1 MYVFFIVQTLRTSM
15 QPTNLKNFHTELNTI
30 TIASDDLKK
39 LQDCVD
45 AAGASFNADTTV
57 CSNFDDSPTTFNSKY
72 TELMGYA
79 YNSVPDRIF
88 KQDIT
93 DLKNGIDAALQDE
106 TLPNKQKE
114 IRELRNKLD
123 NRMREIYHPEE
134 SDIYI
139 DHRSGV
145 YMSLAWTAIATS
157 VLYYLFHIL
166 SKE

>member
-15 QPTNLKNFHTELNTI
+15 TSTNLKNFYIELNKI
-30 TIASDDLKK
+30 TRASDDLKK
-39 LQDCVD
+39 LQDCVN
-45 AAGASFNADTTV
+45 AAGGTIDGNTR
-57 CSNFDDSPTTFNSKY
+57 CSNFENSPTFNSKY
-72 TELMGYA
+72 TQLLETTHNF
-79 YNSVPDRIF
+79 NSYSEF
-88 KQDIT
+88 TQDLT

-123 NRMREIYHPEE
+123 NRMREIYHPED

>member
-15 QPTNLKNFHTELNTI
+15 QPTNLKNFHTKLNDI
-30 TIASDDLKK
+30 TTTSENLKK
-39 LQDCVD
+39 LQKCMYD
-45 AAGASFNADTTV
+45 AGDSFDADRTV
-57 CSNFDDSPTTFNSKY
+57 CSNFENSPTFNSKY
-72 TELMGYA
+72 TQLIESA
-79 YNSVPDRIF
+79 YGSGSYSEFTHDL
-88 KQDIT
+88 T
-93 DLKNGIDAALQDE
+93 DLKSGIYAALQDE

-123 NRMREIYHPEE
+123 NRMREIYHPED

-139 DHRSGV
+139 DHRSSV

>member
-1 MYVFFIVQTLRTSM
+1 MS
-15 QPTNLKNFHTELNTI
+15 TNLKNFHTELNNI
-30 TIASDDLKK
+30 TTTSGNLKK

-45 AAGASFNADTTV
+45 AAGTNFNADTTT
-57 CSNFDDSPTTFNSKY
+57 CSNFDGSPTFNSKY
-72 TELMGYA
+72 TELIESA
-79 YNSVPDRIF
+79 YGIGLYSEF
-88 KQDIT
+88 KQDLT
-93 DLKNGIDAALQDE
+93 DLKTGIDAALQDE